1 VIQEYR
7 RRIAARALDAERARL
22 DGLERSGRSVDSL
35 AAPFGGLAR
44 HEGLRAGDEIPGLGG
59 AAQMDSLVF
68 GGRGRAALRPGET
81 SGWVALPGGLARVR
95 LVEVNPPPPEEM
107 VARLERDRRKELER
121 NLFYYYEELKRV
133 FPVEIR
139 DPDLAAIKLPPPGAA
154 DIR

>member
-1 VIQEYR
+1 
-7 RRIAARALDAERARL
+7 
-22 DGLERSGRSVDSL
+22 
-35 AAPFGGLAR
+35 
-44 HEGLRAGDEIPGLGG
+44 
-59 AAQMDSLVF
+59 
-68 GGRGRAALRPGET
+68 
-81 SGWVALPGGLARVR
+81 
-95 LVEVNPPPPEEM
+95 M